1 MRNPYVTGSYVVGSK
16 FYGRE
21 PLLDHIVHGPS
32 HAFWLIGNR
41 RMGKTSTLRQ
51 LEARA
56 LAEGQLVPVFLDM
69 QGCESTLNLGQYLV
83 DAIAEHPKR
92 YDHLGVQP
100 GHLPGEVV
108 AALKSLRRAAMLS
121 GSKLLLLCDETEA
134 LLRLARKEPEAMQ
147 RLHGELTSGHGL
159 RVVMASTRAIYQ
171 MQDVCAEWPT
181 SPFLEGF
188 DLSQTLGCLSPHNVR
203 ALVSQTQALADE
215 HVHADA
221 EIADQ
226 IVEATNGHPYLVQ
239 VLCSRLFL
247 DDGTLR
253 APVERDFAVEPT
265 LRGFLNHDF
274 NSLTEADRA
283 LLLAVH
289 KAQLDA
295 VYFPAAEAGSLE
307 TIVHEPPA
315 ELNRRVH
322 NLETLGYLR
331 RIHDHYIIGNL
342 FLANWL
348 SLRPEALAV
357 MPPARTTESAV
368 RSTLAR
374 QQTQETAYLVARIRD
389 CRARMIELEGV
400 RAREMLTV
408 SPEVLAEIEIVQN
421 EILQARRS
429 LGEMQA

>member
-1 MRNPYVTGSYVVGSK
+1 MRNPYVTGTYVVGPK

-21 PLLDHIVHGPS
+21 PLLDHVIHGPS
-32 HAFWLIGNR
+32 HALWLIGNR

-51 LEARA
+51 IEAQA
-56 LAEGQLVPVFLDM
+56 LAEGQRVPVFLDM

-83 DAIAEHPKR
+83 DAIAEHPER
-92 YDHLGVQP
+92 YDHLGVKP

-108 AALKSLRRAAMLS
+108 ALLKSLRRSAMLS
-121 GSKLLLLCDETEA
+121 GAELLLLCDETEA
-134 LLRLARKEPEAMQ
+134 LLRLARAEPEAMQ

-159 RVVMASTRAIYQ
+159 RVVMASTRMIYQ
-171 MQDVCAEWPT
+171 MQDICAEWPT

-188 DLSQTLGCLSPHNVR
+188 DLSQALGCLSPHSVR
-203 ALVSQTQALADE
+203 ALVSQAQAFEDE
-215 HVHADA
+215 QVQADA

-226 IVEATNGHPYLVQ
+226 IIEATNGHPYLVQ
-239 VLCSRLFL
+239 VLCSRLFQEN
-247 DDGTLR
+247 GTLR

-274 NSLTEADRA
+274 NSLTEADRV

-289 KAQLDA
+289 AAQS
-295 VYFPAAEAGSLE
+295 AEVGRLE
-307 TIVHEPPA
+307 ATVHEPPA
-315 ELNRRVH
+315 ELNRRIH

-331 RIHDHYIIGNL
+331 RIHDHYIIGNR

-357 MPPARTTESAV
+357 MPPARTTEGAV

-374 QQTQETAYLVARIRD
+374 QQTQETAYLIARIRD
-389 CRARMIELEGV
+389 CRGRMVELEAV
-400 RAREMLTV
+400 RAREMLRI

-421 EILQARRS
+421 EILRARRS
-429 LGEMQA
+429 LREMQV